1 MEPLLWYVESSPFC
15 NIFQVLSKI
24 CAGFSIWFFFI
35 YQNSQLHIMKP
46 NIQKQSLGS
55 FLTLSQQQTQ
65 HHETKY
71 LNKNTLPASPIHDTC
86 LEVWYQQCMD
96 MLIKQHSD
104 LKTKTNNI
112 PNHYSNFIQS
122 KCEKKNF

>member
-1 MEPLLWYVESSPFC
+1 
-15 NIFQVLSKI
+15 
-24 CAGFSIWFFFI
+24 
-35 YQNSQLHIMKP
+35 MKP

-122 KCEKKNF
+122 KCEKKNFEMPNNNETFKHNSRHQTRRIETQYSIYIYKYIRV